1 MALLKPSPAILHE
14 NPWCQQAA
22 DSYRAFIIGTEVGTN
37 FPSSLF
43 FFPCAF
49 SSSTH
54 TRQSLATQYQLAS
67 YQSRHD
73 THIRFIWQIIIKTYS
88 DTFSNEQMLQE
99 N

>member
-43 FFPCAF
+43 FPLRIFFFYAHNAELGDAVP
-49 SSSTH
+49 TD
-54 TRQSLATQYQLAS
+54 QLPI
-67 YQSRHD
+67 
-73 THIRFIWQIIIKTYS
+73 TP
-88 DTFSNEQMLQE
+88 
-99 N
+99 